1 MEMLGGEVDFSVDG
15 LMRCFG
21 AEFTLAFVNVNGL
34 RAAGALREPI
44 DSNSSFPVIP
54 TFRMFLAALE
64 ILRHMCLL
72 SDYRKE
78 EIIRSMNLIYGFG
91 ARGNSICGIH
101 LPTVLLT

>member
-34 RAAGALREPI
+34 GGGGGAGALREPI

-64 ILRHMCLL
+64 LL
-72 SDYRKE
+72 VAPS
-78 EIIRSMNLIYGFG
+78 SSN
-91 ARGNSICGIH
+91 
-101 LPTVLLT
+101 

>member
-34 RAAGALREPI
+34 GGTGAGAGAGELREPI

-54 TFRMFLAALE
+54 TFRMFTP
-64 ILRHMCLL
+64 M
-72 SDYRKE
+72 
-78 EIIRSMNLIYGFG
+78 
-91 ARGNSICGIH
+91 
-101 LPTVLLT
+101 PTDFTIFYL